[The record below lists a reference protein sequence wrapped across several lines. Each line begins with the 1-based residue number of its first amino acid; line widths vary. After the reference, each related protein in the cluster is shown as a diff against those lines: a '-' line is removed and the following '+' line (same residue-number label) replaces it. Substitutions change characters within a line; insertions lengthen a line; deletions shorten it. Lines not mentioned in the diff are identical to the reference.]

1 VIHPAGC
8 RGRHP
13 QEVQLATDSCA
24 VLKLSAPICFSCE
37 WARQATHTSSLS
49 SDRLALPKPRQLCRY
64 LRPAHQHGT
73 AWKPRVREIFK
84 QGELGLV
91 GLILAASVIWDLQK
105 SSFTFVTIAVGSI
118 LLALS
123 GIMAANVWVE
133 TYCRKTT
140 TTRHDPA
147 RSWRDSRNL
156 ALLVFSIAMVAET
169 LLDRLAKVLPS

>member
-1 VIHPAGC
+1 MA
-8 RGRHP
+8 
-13 QEVQLATDSCA
+13 
-24 VLKLSAPICFSCE
+24 
-37 WARQATHTSSLS
+37 SLS
-49 SDRLALPKPRQLCRY
+49 SAKWIWWLALYGMMGVMVPWALVS
-64 LRPAHQHGT
+64 AWIHQRGT
-73 AWKPRVREIFK
+73 AWKPTVREIFK
-84 QGELGLV
+84 EGELGLV

-156 ALLVFSIAMVAET
+156 AFLVFSIAMVAET

>member
-1 VIHPAGC
+1 MA
-8 RGRHP
+8 
-13 QEVQLATDSCA
+13 
-24 VLKLSAPICFSCE
+24 
-37 WARQATHTSSLS
+37 SLS
-49 SDRLALPKPRQLCRY
+49 SAKWIWWLALYGMMGVMVPWALVS
-64 LRPAHQHGT
+64 AWIHQRDT
-73 AWKPRVREIFK
+73 AWKPTVREIFK

-156 ALLVFSIAMVAET
+156 AFLVFSIAMVAET

>member
-1 VIHPAGC
+1 MAG
-8 RGRHP
+8 
-13 QEVQLATDSCA
+13 
-24 VLKLSAPICFSCE
+24 
-37 WARQATHTSSLS
+37 LS
-49 SDRLALPKPRQLCRY
+49 SAKWIWWFALYGMMGIMVPWALVK
-64 LRPAHQHGT
+64 AWIHQHGT
-73 AWKPRVREIFK
+73 GWKPGIREIFK

-105 SSFTFVTIAVGSI
+105 SSFTFATVAVGSI

-133 TYCRKTT
+133 TYCRNAT